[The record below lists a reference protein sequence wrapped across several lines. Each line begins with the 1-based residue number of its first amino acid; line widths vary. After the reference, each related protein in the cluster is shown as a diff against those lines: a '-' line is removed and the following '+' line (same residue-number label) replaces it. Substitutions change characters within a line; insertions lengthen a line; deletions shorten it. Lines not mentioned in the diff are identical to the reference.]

1 MKKLLFLFTTILLI
15 SCEKEE
21 PTSNPVE
28 YTITIIA
35 GDGGNV
41 SSTGGSYTAGTE
53 LVVTATPNSGYVFS
67 GWSNGSIDNPIKIT
81 VNSNQTL
88 TAQFTISNTSSG
100 NVLTTQLVFDQNTG
114 IDLNNLETTFLDV
127 SADIYYNI
135 GEDDFFLFPGT
146 LPSDG
151 FPTPTISLKKINEEW
166 TLNQV
171 FDQVLMKA
179 PRNIKIVNNNEFV
192 IGDSGEQGNQ
202 PWLGNIWWGKINS
215 NGIEWIKINDENE
228 MGYFHGVSMGD
239 LNNDGLIDFAGVP
252 STSADG
258 VTWYSYG
265 IFIQNNDGS
274 FSKRNELWSPEY
286 DMPFTIDI
294 ENVLGDNRNEI
305 ITASYGGSNL
315 NNDANR
321 IEVYSYNENSESYQ
335 LTFRSD
341 QISDFGQQALG
352 ATSIV
357 CRDFNKDGINDISVA
372 REFFADDIDNDGND
386 EEDMSYNSI
395 EIWINDGSG
404 NFDLSFSK
412 VFPFNEL
419 RFREFVVLDSNQD
432 GNLDLVLRS
441 TGGTEYWSG
450 NLSGNPDLYW
460 DEIQRAIKLNKSIWL
475 GNGDGTFDFY
485 NSKELR
491 FEMQNYTPEVI
502 NPFMKNGKLYFL
514 GNQLSN
520 PNDSSGDLK
529 IDVIEIQVDLT
540 N

>member
-28 YTITIIA
+28 YTIKIIA

-274 FSKRNELWSPEY
+274 FLKRNELWSPEY

>member
-21 PTSNPVE
+21 PTSNPVK

-53 LVVTATPNSGYVFS
+53 VVVTATPNSGYVFS

-88 TAQFTISNTSSG
+88 TAQFTLSNTFSG

-127 SADIYYNI
+127 AADIYYNI

-305 ITASYGGSNL
+305 ITASYGGDL
-315 NNDANR
+315 TNDANR

-372 REFFADDIDNDGND
+372 REFFAGDIDNDGND
-386 EEDMSYNSI
+386 EGDMSYNSI

-404 NFDLSFSK
+404 NFNLSFSK

-450 NLSGNPDLYW
+450 NLSGNPDSYW
-460 DEIQRAIKLNKSIWL
+460 NEIQRAIKLNKSIWL